1 VFLIPVSFVPGH
13 RDIRYAPSYIGD
25 TAMLKIDTSTPM
37 PARFLVVFSR
47 VLKHKK
53 EISCR

>member
-1 VFLIPVSFVPGH
+1 MFLIPVSFVPGH